1 MSRTLSTNRGSVDSL
16 RVSRR
21 CGCSPKA
28 RQMRPTLEVEM
39 PLVPRHAAGAPVRG
53 SGRPALQRL
62 HDDILDLG
70 VVDRARRARPRF
82 VEQPVEAALDKAPAP
97 LADGLHPHPLACR
110 NRLVAQP
117 RGTTQHDPRPQC
129 QGLHR
134 LAPPRIAFQYP
145 RDFTRQFDLRYRATR
160 SHPPPPMQSVV
171 KLIYEFSVQDTRF
184 GRVSIWTLIAVGR
197 GPTCSF

>member
-1 MSRTLSTNRGSVDSL
+1 MSRTLSTNSGSVDSL
-16 RVSRR
+16 KVSTR

-28 RQMRPTLEVEM
+28 PNAPHARGRDTA
-39 PLVPRHAAGAPVRG
+39 VPRHAAGAPVRG
-53 SGRPALQRL
+53 CGRPALQRL
-62 HDDILDLG
+62 HDDTFDLG

-134 LAPPRIAFQYP
+134 LAPLRIAFQYP
-145 RDFTRQFDLRYRATR
+145 RDFTRQFGLRYRATLASPTPDAVR
-160 SHPPPPMQSVV
+160 RRVNTQ
-171 KLIYEFSVQDTRF
+171 IF
-184 GRVSIWTLIAVGR
+184 GSGH
-197 GPTCSF
+197 